1 MAERAATRSSN
12 RLNTPQSPPKVQ
24 QAANAPQQTA
34 PRRSARAARSQS
46 RDVSDTEVVKP
57 AVKGGRRGGRQAN
70 ATGRKGKN
78 TTPAGNAQGK
88 GYEF

>member
-12 RLNTPQSPPKVQ
+12 RLNTPQSPPKLQ
-24 QAANAPQQTA
+24 QAANAPQHTA

-46 RDVSDTEVVKP
+46 GDVTDNDAVKP

-70 ATGRKGKN
+70 APGRKSKN
-78 TTPAGNAQGK
+78 TTRAGSAQGK
-88 GYEF
+88 GSEY